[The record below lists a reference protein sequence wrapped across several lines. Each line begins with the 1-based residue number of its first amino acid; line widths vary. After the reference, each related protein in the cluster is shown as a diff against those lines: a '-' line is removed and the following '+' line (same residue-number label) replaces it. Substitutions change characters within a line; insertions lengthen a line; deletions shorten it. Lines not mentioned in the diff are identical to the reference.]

1 MVSEQYG
8 GTAALVPPYHP
19 YSPHLTVGW
28 NKHSGSTFWIKELDT
43 GYQQLSEDQKR
54 LMLRNELAAHNK
66 QLVGSSAQ
74 EAIT

>member
-1 MVSEQYG
+1 MAPEQYG
-8 GTAALVPPYHP
+8 GTAMLVPPYP
-19 YSPHLTVGW
+19 PFNTHLIVGW

-54 LMLRNELAAHNK
+54 LMLRKELTTHNK